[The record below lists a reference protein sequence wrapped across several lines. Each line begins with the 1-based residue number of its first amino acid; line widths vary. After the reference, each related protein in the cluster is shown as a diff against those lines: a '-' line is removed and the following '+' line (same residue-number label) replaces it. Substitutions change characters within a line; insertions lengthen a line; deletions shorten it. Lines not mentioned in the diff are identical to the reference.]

1 MAAPTLSLS
10 SDPVHC
16 TLTRAQWVTVT
27 IEQSVTMTNTLPK
40 TGTLALLATVV
51 NAVEA
56 RLIATEV
63 RRPSTAR
70 EPEPLSLSSSL
81 SRRDRAPLSNSSL
94 SRHKQRTL

>member
-1 MAAPTLSLS
+1 MAAATLSLS

-16 TLTRAQWVTVT
+16 TLTRAQCVTVT
-27 IEQSVTMTNTLPK
+27 NDCNEQSVTMANTRRK

-63 RRPSTAR
+63 PRPFHGAR
-70 EPEPLSLSSSL
+70 ESPCRSHRPVHCPDEIEHHALEET
-81 SRRDRAPLSNSSL
+81 
-94 SRHKQRTL
+94 RTL

>member
-16 TLTRAQWVTVT
+16 TLTRAQCVTVT
-27 IEQSVTMTNTLPK
+27 NEQSVTMTNTLPK

-63 RRPSTAR
+63 RRPFHGARARATTSLPTDRDHSST
-70 EPEPLSLSSSL
+70 EPP
-81 SRRDRAPLSNSSL
+81 
-94 SRHKQRTL
+94 